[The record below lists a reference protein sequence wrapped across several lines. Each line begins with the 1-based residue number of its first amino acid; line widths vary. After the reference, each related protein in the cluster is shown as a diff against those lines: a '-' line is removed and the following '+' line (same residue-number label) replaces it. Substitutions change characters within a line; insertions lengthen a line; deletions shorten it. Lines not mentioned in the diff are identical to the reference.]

1 MIVDNASTDMFTQG
15 SSSYKKARKQY
26 LKSNR
31 NRPSGSSLD
40 WTPFRAAEKKYMA
53 KFPSPDLSDVL
64 DLALLDECRSD
75 EVAKGR
81 WKGRA
86 DAIDAR
92 EITLKGYTGCRWRRA
107 YYVPQIPG
115 LVILP
120 GYLNQ
125 ELQRRLVR
133 WSLAVHAR
141 RPNETN
147 LDTHYRMP
155 AEGLWNLHFRGDTST
170 LPRRD
175 YDSPQNGEMD
185 SASGLPTNPTTDH
198 SATSTRPRTPPARPV
213 THGSATATELLPK
226 LRWANI
232 GWFYD
237 WGTKEYEFSRGKPDV
252 GEPIRSV
259 CKEIV
264 SIVDWNALF
273 DTQMHDSDMH
283 HEVVAASPQWAGWDS
298 SYEPDAGIVNFYQYK
313 DTLMG
318 HVDRAEVC
326 ATSPLVSL
334 SLGNAAVFLIG
345 GPTKNDKPVAILLRS
360 GDAIVMA
367 GPSCRRAYHGKSVVT
382 GNNDKSLT
390 VLPEGVPRILEG
402 TLPAHF
408 DEVAESSAGWAAY
421 SRYLQTTRINV
432 NVRQVFP
439 KGFDPSR

>member
-1 MIVDNASTDMFTQG
+1 MIADNASTDMFTQG

-31 NRPSGSSLD
+31 NRPSGSSPD

-53 KFPSPDLSDVL
+53 KFPPPDLSDVL

-75 EVAKGR
+75 EMTRGR
-81 WKGRA
+81 WKGRV
-86 DAIDAR
+86 DAIDTR
-92 EITLKGYTGCRWRRA
+92 EVTLKGFTGRRRRRA
-107 YYVPQIPG
+107 YCIPQIPG

-120 GYLNQ
+120 RYLNQ
-125 ELQRRLVR
+125 ELQRRLIR

-147 LDTHYRMP
+147 LDTHYRIP
-155 AEGLWNLHFRGDTST
+155 AEGLWNLHIRRDTST
-170 LPRRD
+170 LPPRD

-185 SASGLPTNPTTDH
+185 SASVSNPTTDH
-198 SATSTRPRTPPARPV
+198 SATSTRPRTPPAQPV

-252 GEPIRSV
+252 REPIRSI

-264 SIVDWNALF
+264 RIVDWNAVF
-273 DTQMHDSDMH
+273 DTPMHDYDMH
-283 HEVVAASPQWAGWDS
+283 HEVVVASPEWSGWDS

-345 GPTKNDKPVAILLRS
+345 GPTKNDRPVAILLRS

-367 GPSCRRAYHGKSVVT
+367 GPSCRRAYHG
-382 GNNDKSLT
+382 
-390 VLPEGVPRILEG
+390 VPRILEG
-402 TLPAHF
+402 TMPAHF
-408 DEVAESSAGWAAY
+408 DEDAESTVDWAAY

-439 KGFDPSR
+439 KGFDPSQNIFR